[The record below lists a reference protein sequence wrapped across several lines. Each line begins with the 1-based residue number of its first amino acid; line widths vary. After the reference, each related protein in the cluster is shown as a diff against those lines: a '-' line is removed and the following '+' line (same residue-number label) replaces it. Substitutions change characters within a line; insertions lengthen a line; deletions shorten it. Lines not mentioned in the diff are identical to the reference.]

1 MADSTSVCTCK
12 GFVYTVS
19 VADVYSL
26 NIVGWVLSDP
36 MRIEALPPLALN
48 QAIVSA
54 KETNRR
60 TDSSF
65 IPRGAICEH
74 CLFETGQG
82 STSE

>member
-1 MADSTSVCTCK
+1 MCTRK
-12 GFVYTVS
+12 GFVYTVF
-19 VADVYSL
+19 VTDVYAL

-36 MRIEALPPLALN
+36 MRIEVLPLQALN

-60 TDSSF
+60 ADSSF

-74 CLFETGQG
+74 CL
-82 STSE
+82 